1 MSLSRRQFLNLST
14 LAGASLALSACT
26 ADAPAIQQELNEGP
40 AKSPEEALQRLIEGN
55 ARFVQNKTIDPNQSA
70 TRRVGIANSQAP
82 FAQIL
87 GCVDSRVPPELVF
100 DRGLGDLFVIRTA
113 AQVIDDAVLGSL
125 EFGVAELAIPLLV
138 VMGHE
143 RCGAVKAAIESIE
156 QNHTAPGSIAAL
168 VEAIRP
174 AVEET
179 AGTTGDHLDLAVRA
193 NIENVVE
200 RLSTSAILS
209 AALASGKLRI
219 IGARYDLDS
228 GIVELMQ

>member
-14 LAGASLALSACT
+14 LATASLALSACANDT
-26 ADAPAIQQELNEGP
+26 PIQIELNDGP
-40 AKSPEEALQRLIEGN
+40 AKNPEEALQRLIQGN
-55 ARFVQNKTIDPNQSA
+55 ARFVQSVTIDPNQSEK
-70 TRRVGIANSQAP
+70 RRVAVANSQTP

-87 GCVDSRVPPELVF
+87 GCVDSRVPPEIIF

-113 AQVIDDAVLGSL
+113 GQVIDDAVLGSL

-179 AGTTGDHLDLAVRA
+179 AGTTGDHLDLAIHA
-193 NIENVVE
+193 NIENIVE

-209 AALASGKLRI
+209 AAVASGKLRI
-219 IGARYDLDS
+219 IGACYDLDS
-228 GIVELMQ
+228 GIVEFMQ